1 MNDDSPRPPSPS
13 AAPVLSVTALLRS
26 VRDALERRFPLAWV
40 GGEISNLTRAA
51 SGHWYFTLKDAG
63 AQVDCAMFRA
73 RAALLDWT
81 PREGMKVEARARV
94 TLYEPRGRFQL
105 NVDTLR
111 PAGLGPLY
119 EQFLKLKARLEAE
132 GLFDPQAKRDLPRE
146 PRSIGVVTSLAA
158 AALRDVL
165 SALARR
171 DPSLAVIV
179 YPVPVQGADAGGR
192 IAAMLATASARAECD
207 VLLLVRGG
215 GSIEDLWAFNE
226 EAVARAIRAA
236 KIPVVVGV
244 GHETD
249 VTIAD
254 FAADQRA
261 ATPTAAAELVSTPR
275 AERLAALALLARRA
289 TREAQRRI
297 ETAAQTV
304 DALSRRLRHPA
315 ERLRAS
321 RERILQLVLRLASA
335 GARRLDAT
343 AFRVRE
349 APPRLAAAWGRR
361 HDAAG
366 ARIAQLAASL
376 ASLDPQAVLARG
388 YSLTTRASG
397 ELLRDAHHAVEGEAL
412 RTTLSQGW
420 VESTVTRRG

>member
-1 MNDDSPRPPSPS
+1 MNDDFARPAGAS

-26 VRDALERRFPLAWV
+26 VRDTLERRFPLAWV

-63 AQVDCAMFRA
+63 AQVDCAMFRG

-81 PREGMKVEARARV
+81 PREGMQVEARARV

-119 EQFLKLKARLEAE
+119 ERFLKLKARLEAE
-132 GLFDPQAKRDLPRE
+132 GLFDPRAKRELPRD
-146 PRSIGVVTSLAA
+146 PRTVGVVTSLAA

-171 DPSLAVIV
+171 DPSVAVVV
-179 YPVPVQGADAGGR
+179 YPVPVQGADAAPR

-226 EAVARAIRAA
+226 EPVARAIRASA
-236 KIPVVVGV
+236 IPVVAGV

-254 FAADQRA
+254 FAADRRA

-275 AERLAALALLARRA
+275 AERLALVAALAQRA
-289 TREAQRRI
+289 TRETRRRI

-321 RERILQLVLRLASA
+321 RERVAQFVLRLASA
-335 GARRLDAT
+335 GARRLDA
-343 AFRVRE
+343 AAYRLRE
-349 APPRLAAAWGRR
+349 TPPRLAAAWGRR
-361 HDAAG
+361 HDAAS
-366 ARIAQLAASL
+366 AQLARLRASL

-388 YSLTTRASG
+388 YSLTARASG
-397 ELLRDAHHAVEGEAL
+397 ELLRNARDAQDGEAL
-412 RTTLSQGW
+412 RTTLSSGW